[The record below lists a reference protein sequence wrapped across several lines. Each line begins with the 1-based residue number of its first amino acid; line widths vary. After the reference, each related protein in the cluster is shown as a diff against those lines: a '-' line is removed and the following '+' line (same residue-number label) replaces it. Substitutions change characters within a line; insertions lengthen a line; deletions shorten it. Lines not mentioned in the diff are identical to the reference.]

1 MTLESEI
8 NILIENAKL
17 NKRDSEEIKM
27 YKNLVLTSFEY
38 ENSIYNPL
46 RTYAG
51 FVEGLALGL
60 AVPLMLDLGPVTTF
74 ISTIAAG
81 SIGAKVFADNQFRMT
96 LSNYRNL
103 KKTLKDMQNKSASS

>member
-51 FVEGLALGL
+51 FAEGL

-81 SIGAKVFADNQFRMT
+81 SIGAKVFTDNQLRMT